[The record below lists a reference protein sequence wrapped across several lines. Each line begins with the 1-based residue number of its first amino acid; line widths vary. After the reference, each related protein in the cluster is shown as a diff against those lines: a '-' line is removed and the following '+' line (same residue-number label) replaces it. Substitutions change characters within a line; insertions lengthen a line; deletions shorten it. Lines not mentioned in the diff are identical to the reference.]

1 MKLVTS
7 CPQCQTSF
15 RVGQE
20 QLASS
25 QGKVRCGKCQ
35 HVFDALSR
43 LAEVPSQPEQPE
55 IATTP
60 HPDPATVSPK
70 LVADTAPRAKLES
83 KRARRRAPRWLLVM
97 LALVLLLAALLQ
109 GLYYLRTP
117 IAAQWPVLR
126 PHLEAAC
133 DMLHCNV
140 GLPRDAELL
149 AIDDSDMQE
158 DADRAGVIHLS
169 ATLVNNAS
177 YAQAYPLLEL
187 TLTDA
192 YDKPV
197 IRRTLNA
204 SEYLPGQDITQG
216 LPPGDSVHIRLT
228 LTATDA
234 AVAGY
239 RLFVTYTTSN
249 ENH

>member
-1 MKLVTS
+1 MSLVTS

-15 RVGQE
+15 HVGQK
-20 QLASS
+20 QIAASHG
-25 QGKVRCGKCQ
+25 QVRCGKCQ

-43 LAEVPSQPEQPE
+43 LAEVPAEPQSAPPS
-55 IATTP
+55 APTP
-60 HPDPATVSPK
+60 ASSPK
-70 LVADTAPRAKLES
+70 LVRDTAPRAKLKS
-83 KRARRRAPRWLLVM
+83 KRAKRKIPRWLLVL

-109 GLYYLRTP
+109 ALYYLRTP

-126 PHLEAAC
+126 PPLEAAC
-133 DMLHCNV
+133 EMLHCTV
-140 GLPRDAELL
+140 GLPQHAELL

-158 DADRAGVIHLS
+158 DAERAGVIHLS
-169 ATLVNNAS
+169 ATLLNNAS
-177 YAQAYPLLEL
+177 YTQAYPLLEV

-197 IRRTLNA
+197 IRRALHA

-216 LPPGDSVHIRLT
+216 LLPGESKEIRLT
-228 LTATDA
+228 LSAIDA

-239 RLFVTYTTSN
+239 RLFVTYPGSN